1 MNNCQEPTA
10 RAGRKRLA
18 VARFWY
24 EGNAFAP
31 LPADMTA
38 FQRCEWA
45 TGQAALD
52 AARGTATELGA
63 VATFADAHPE
73 WDVVVLRC
81 ASALPAGPIDDAV
94 FDCFAQE
101 LDDGIAAGVA
111 SGGWDAVY
119 LSLHGAAITATRQ
132 APDLD
137 LVRLVRHRVPGVP
150 LGASFDL
157 HGNISPELASLLDI
171 ASVYRTHPHV
181 DMAETAARVLD
192 GLARCAGSTLAT
204 RCTVRN
210 DGILLPSFNMRTVA
224 GPMRKLEDA
233 ARGLTGGPIIEV
245 CVFGGFPYADTRDT
259 GASILVVADTR
270 RDANGAVSAR
280 VTAEMSDLI
289 HRLAPAFAVTLLS
302 PEQAIAHA
310 LASTQP
316 GLIAITDPA
325 DNPLSGGAC
334 DTPGLLRALL
344 AAQVAVPTVFASF
357 ADAEVVAAAE
367 QAGVGRSIEVTLG
380 GRYGA
385 HFGAPV
391 QLRARV
397 ERVTD
402 GVFRNTGPMS
412 TGVERRCGGSTVLVV
427 TGQANLRIVVTSEVV
442 PADDPAFYALH
453 RIEAQDV
460 RLLCVKAKNHFRAG
474 MGAACSEI
482 IDCDAPGPACADLTQ
497 LPFRNLRHSAASA
510 AASA

>member
-1 MNNCQEPTA
+1 
-10 RAGRKRLA
+10 
-18 VARFWY
+18 
-24 EGNAFAP
+24 
-31 LPADMTA
+31 
-38 FQRCEWA
+38 
-45 TGQAALD
+45 
-52 AARGTATELGA
+52 
-63 VATFADAHPE
+63 
-73 WDVVVLRC
+73 
-81 ASALPAGPIDDAV
+81 
-94 FDCFAQE
+94 
-101 LDDGIAAGVA
+101 
-111 SGGWDAVY
+111 
-119 LSLHGAAITATRQ
+119 
-132 APDLD
+132 
-137 LVRLVRHRVPGVP
+137 
-150 LGASFDL
+150 
-157 HGNISPELASLLDI
+157 
-171 ASVYRTHPHV
+171 
-181 DMAETAARVLD
+181 
-192 GLARCAGSTLAT
+192 
-204 RCTVRN
+204 
-210 DGILLPSFNMRTVA
+210 MRE
-224 GPMRKLEDA
+224 LEDA
-233 ARGLTGGPIIEV
+233 ARGLTVGPIIEV
-245 CVFGGFPYADTRDT
+245 GVFGGFPYADTRDT

-510 AASA
+510 